1 MSKTNKYLKL
11 SGLEPLIITPET
23 NFVNVGE
30 RTNVTGSRKFLRL
43 IKEEKYAEALAVAR
57 DQVEGGAQII
67 DINMDEGMLDGVY
80 AMTTF
85 LNLIAS
91 EPDISRV
98 PLMIDSSK
106 WEIIEAGLKVAQG
119 KSVVNSISLK
129 EGEERFIHHAK
140 LVKRYGAAVI
150 VMAFD
155 EKGQADNYERRIG
168 ICKRSYDILVDVVGF
183 PAEDI
188 IFDPNIFPVATGM
201 DEHKLNAL
209 DFFRAT
215 KWIKENLPYAHVSG
229 GVSNV
234 SFSFRGNDTVREA
247 MHSAFLYHAIKNGMT
262 MGIVNPEMLS
272 IYDEIPKDLLEHVE
286 DVLLNRREDATER
299 LLDFAENVKG
309 DVKVNEKAVQ
319 EWRSGTIQE
328 RLTHSL
334 VRGVD
339 EFIELDIEE
348 ARLAAE
354 KPIEVIEINL
364 MTGMNVVGDLFGSG
378 KMFLPQVVKSAR
390 VMKKAVAYLLPFIE
404 LEKDGSTSSSA
415 GRILMA
421 TVKGDVHDIGK
432 NIVSVVLACN
442 NYEIIDLGVMVAP
455 EKIIA
460 AAIEHNVDI
469 IGLSGLIT
477 PSLDEM
483 VYLAKE
489 LDKQNVKIPIM
500 IGGATTSR
508 AHTAV
513 KIAPQYRETVIHVN
527 DASRAV
533 TVAGNLLDH
542 NRKIYASDIRA
553 EYDAFRETFLNRS
566 RDKNFLTI
574 EDARKNKLKLD
585 WENYNP
591 MKPNF
596 IGTKTIEVDLDVLVP
611 YIDWTP
617 FFRTWEL
624 FGKYP
629 AILTDE
635 VVGEQATS
643 VFADA
648 QEMLQVILKEK
659 KLQAK
664 GIYGIFPANQ
674 INDDDIEIYE
684 APPAPEGG
692 ATQIAEKQTWETASP
707 ILYDVLKERAK
718 EMRNKSTE
726 AEKMLWNVL
735 SNKGI
740 EGFKFRRQHIIGEY
754 IVDFVCLEKKL
765 VIEVDGI
772 IHSLPEQIEHDK
784 ARTIWL
790 ESKGFKVVRYTNQ
803 QVLNNLF
810 ETIESIS
817 KELSAKVVVPP
828 SGVRGLFLTLRQQA
842 QKTKGAPN
850 IALADFIVPKDSG
863 KTDYM
868 GAFCVT
874 TGFGVDEWADEYRAN
889 LDDYNSIMVKAL
901 ADRFA
906 EAFAEYLHEK
916 IRKEIWGYSK
926 DETLT
931 SDEMIA
937 EEYKG
942 IRPAPGYPACPDHL
956 EKPTIW
962 KLLNVEQE
970 IGVTLTESMAMWPAS
985 SVSGYYFGNPESK
998 YFGLGKIKED
1008 QVIDY
1013 AKRRSIST
1021 DKATKWLSP
1030 NIAD

>member
-1 MSKTNKYLKL
+1 MAEKRRNLVL
-11 SGLEPLIITPET
+11 SGLEPLIITPESV
-23 NFVNVGE
+23 FVNIGE

-43 IKEEKYAEALAVAR
+43 IKEEKYEEALSIAKE
-57 DQVEGGAQII
+57 QVEGGAQII
-67 DINMDEGMLDGVY
+67 DINMDEGMLDGEY
-80 AMTTF
+80 AMTKF
-85 LNLIAS
+85 LNLIAA

-98 PLMIDSSK
+98 PIMIDSSK
-106 WEIIEAGLKVAQG
+106 WDIIEAGLKVVQG

-129 EGEERFIHHAK
+129 EGEEQFIHHAK
-140 LVKRYGAAVI
+140 LIKRYGAAVI

-155 EKGQADNYERRIG
+155 EVGQADNYERRIE
-168 ICKRSYDILVDVVGF
+168 ICQRSYDTLVNKVGF
-183 PAEDI
+183 LPQDI
-188 IFDPNIFPVATGM
+188 IFDLNIFPVATGM
-201 DEHKLNAL
+201 EEHRLNAL
-209 DFFRAT
+209 DFFRGT
-215 KWIKENLPYAHVSG
+215 KWVRENLPHAHISG

-247 MHSAFLYHAIKNGMT
+247 MHSVFLYHAIQNGMT
-262 MGIVNPEMLS
+262 MGIVNPEMLT
-272 IYDEIPKDLLEHVE
+272 IYDDIPKDLLERVE
-286 DVLLNRREDATER
+286 DVILNRRDDATER

-309 DVKVNEKAVQ
+309 DVKNNEKAIQ

-334 VRGVD
+334 VKGVD
-339 EFIELDIEE
+339 EFIEIDVEE
-348 ARLAAE
+348 ARQAAT

-364 MTGMNVVGDLFGSG
+364 MAGMNVVGDLFGSG

-404 LEKDGSTSSSA
+404 ASKRPPAPKGGVKTGQHWETADPMNYGLLKQFAFDMRNKPTDAERFLWDALSGKKLEEYKFRRQHIIGNYIADFICLKENLIIEIDGLIHQLPENITNDEERTKWLNGEGFQVIRFTNTEVLSELEKVLDKIVLTLTAPPSGAGGA

-442 NYEIIDLGVMVAP
+442 NYEIIDLGVMVPP

-489 LDKQNVKIPIM
+489 LDKKGLKIPIM

-533 TVAGNLLDH
+533 TVAGSLLNSD
-542 NRKIYASDIRA
+542 KEIYAQNIR
-553 EYDAFRETFLNRS
+553 EDYDAFRETFLNRS

-574 EDARKNKLKLD
+574 EQARKNKLQLD

-596 IGTKTIEVDLDVLVP
+596 IGTKTIEVDLEVLVP

-643 VFADA
+643 IFADA
-648 QEMLQVILKEK
+648 QEMLAIILKDK
-659 KLQAK
+659 KLTAK

-674 INDDDIEIYE
+674 INDDDIELL
-684 APPAPEGG
+684 
-692 ATQIAEKQTWETASP
+692 P
-707 ILYDVLKERAK
+707 IT
-718 EMRNKSTE
+718 N
-726 AEKMLWNVL
+726 N
-735 SNKGI
+735 
-740 EGFKFRRQHIIGEY
+740 
-754 IVDFVCLEKKL
+754 
-765 VIEVDGI
+765 
-772 IHSLPEQIEHDK
+772 EQPI
-784 ARTIWL
+784 T
-790 ESKGFKVVRYTNQ
+790 
-803 QVLNNLF
+803 
-810 ETIESIS
+810 
-817 KELSAKVVVPP
+817 
-828 SGVRGLFLTLRQQA
+828 FLTLRQQA

-850 IALADFIVPKDSG
+850 IALSDFIAPKDSG

-874 TGFGVDEWADEYRAN
+874 TGFGVDEWAAEFEKN

-916 IRKEIWGYSK
+916 VRKEIWGYAA
-926 DETLT
+926 DEVLSTEDLIGE
-931 SDEMIA
+931 S
-937 EEYKG
+937 YKG

-962 KLLNVEQE
+962 KLLNVEKE

-985 SVSGYYFGNPESK
+985 SVSGYYFGNPESR

-1013 AKRRSIST
+1013 AKRRNVST
-1021 DKATKWLSP
+1021 DVATKWLNP

>member
-1 MSKTNKYLKL
+1 MAVVETRRNLVL
-11 SGLEPLIITPET
+11 SGLEPLIITP
-23 NFVNVGE
+23 NSVFVNIGE

-43 IKEEKYAEALAVAR
+43 IKEEKYDEALDIAR
-57 DQVEGGAQII
+57 QQVEGGAQII
-67 DINMDEGMLDGVY
+67 DINMDEGMLDGAY
-80 AMTTF
+80 AMTKF
-85 LNLIAS
+85 LNLIAA

-98 PLMIDSSK
+98 PIMIDSSK
-106 WEIIEAGLKVAQG
+106 WEIIEAGLKVVQG

-129 EGEERFIHHAK
+129 EGEEQFIHHAK
-140 LVKRYGAAVI
+140 LIKRYGAAVI

-155 EKGQADNYERRIG
+155 EVGQADNYERRIE
-168 ICKRSYDILVDVVGF
+168 ICQRSYDILVGIGF
-183 PAEDI
+183 PPQDI
-188 IFDPNIFPVATGM
+188 IFDLNIFPVATGM
-201 DEHKLNAL
+201 EEHRLNAL
-209 DFFRAT
+209 DFFRGT
-215 KWIKENLPYAHVSG
+215 KWVRENLPHAHISG

-247 MHSAFLYHAIKNGMT
+247 MHSVFLYHAIQNGMT

-286 DVLLNRREDATER
+286 DVILDRRDDATER

-309 DVKVNEKAVQ
+309 DGFKTNEAVVL
-319 EWRSGTIQE
+319 EWRSGTVQE
-328 RLTHSL
+328 RITHSL
-334 VRGVD
+334 VKGVD
-339 EFIELDIEE
+339 QFIEEDVEE
-348 ARLAAE
+348 ARQAAT

-404 LEKDGSTSSSA
+404 AAKQVGDKSGN
-415 GRILMA
+415 GKILMA

-442 NYEIIDLGVMVAP
+442 NYEIVDLGVMVPP

-460 AAIEHNVDI
+460 AAIEHEVDI

-489 LDKQNVKIPIM
+489 LDKRGMNIPVM

-513 KIAPQYRETVIHVN
+513 KIAPQYNSTVIHVN

-553 EYDAFRETFLNRS
+553 DYDAFRETFLNRS

-574 EDARKNKLKLD
+574 EQARKNKLKLD
-585 WENYNP
+585 WANYTP
-591 MKPNF
+591 KTPNF
-596 IGTKTIEVDLDVLVP
+596 IGTKTIDVDLDVLVP

-617 FFRTWEL
+617 FFRTWQL

-648 QEMLQVILKEK
+648 QEMLAVILKEK
-659 KLQAK
+659 KLTAK
-664 GIYGIFPANQ
+664 AVYGIFPANQ
-674 INDDDIEIYE
+674 INDDDIELTDE
-684 APPAPEGG
+684 NGKPL
-692 ATQIAEKQTWETASP
+692 QT
-707 ILYDVLKERAK
+707 
-718 EMRNKSTE
+718 
-726 AEKMLWNVL
+726 
-735 SNKGI
+735 
-740 EGFKFRRQHIIGEY
+740 
-754 IVDFVCLEKKL
+754 
-765 VIEVDGI
+765 
-772 IHSLPEQIEHDK
+772 
-784 ARTIWL
+784 
-790 ESKGFKVVRYTNQ
+790 
-803 QVLNNLF
+803 
-810 ETIESIS
+810 
-817 KELSAKVVVPP
+817 
-828 SGVRGLFLTLRQQA
+828 FLTLRQQS

-850 IALADFIVPKDSG
+850 MALADFIAPKDNG
-863 KTDYM
+863 VTDYM
-868 GAFCVT
+868 GCFCVT
-874 TGFGVDEWADEYRAN
+874 TGFGVDEWAAEFEKD

-916 IRKEIWGYSK
+916 VRKEIWGYAPEEQLST
-926 DETLT
+926 EA
-931 SDEMIA
+931 MI
-937 EEYKG
+937 EEVYKG

-962 KLLNVEQE
+962 KLLNVEKE

>member
-1 MSKTNKYLKL
+1 MAEKETRKNLVL
-11 SGLEPLIITPET
+11 SGLEPLIITPESL
-23 NFVNVGE
+23 FINVGE

-43 IKEEKYAEALAVAR
+43 IKEEKYEEALSIAKE
-57 DQVEGGAQII
+57 QVEGGAQII

-80 AMTTF
+80 AMTKF
-85 LNLIAS
+85 LNLIAA

-98 PLMIDSSK
+98 PIMIDSSK
-106 WEIIEAGLKVAQG
+106 WEIIEAGLKVVQG

-129 EGEERFIHHAK
+129 EGEEAFIHHAK
-140 LVKRYGAAVI
+140 LIKRYGAAVI

-155 EKGQADNYERRIG
+155 EVGQADNYERRIE
-168 ICKRSYDILVDVVGF
+168 ICQRSYDILVNKVGF
-183 PAEDI
+183 PPQDI
-188 IFDPNIFPVATGM
+188 IFDLNIFPVATGM
-201 DEHKLNAL
+201 EEHRLNAL
-209 DFFRAT
+209 DFFRGT
-215 KWIKENLPYAHVSG
+215 KWVRDNLPHAHISG

-247 MHSAFLYHAIKNGMT
+247 MHSVFLYYAIKNGMT
-262 MGIVNPEMLS
+262 MGIVNPEMLT

-286 DVLLNRREDATER
+286 DVILNRRDDATER

-309 DVKVNEKAVQ
+309 DVKNNEKAVL

-328 RLTHSL
+328 RITHSL
-334 VRGVD
+334 VKGVD
-339 EFIELDIEE
+339 QFIEEDVEE
-348 ARLAAE
+348 ARLAAT

-364 MTGMNVVGDLFGSG
+364 MAGMNVVGDLFGSG

-404 LEKDGSTSSSA
+404 ASKQA
-415 GRILMA
+415 GDKQGNGKILMA

-442 NYEIIDLGVMVAP
+442 NYEIVDLGVMVAP

-489 LDKQNVKIPIM
+489 LDKRDIKIPIM

-513 KIAPQYRETVIHVN
+513 KIAPQYRQTVIHVN

-533 TVAGNLLDH
+533 TVAGSLLNSDK
-542 NRKIYASDIRA
+542 KIYMASIRE
-553 EYDAFRETFLNRS
+553 EYDAFRETFLSRS

-574 EDARKNKLKLD
+574 EQARKNKLQLD
-585 WENYNP
+585 WNSYEFTRP
-591 MKPNF
+591 KH
-596 IGTKTIEVDLDVLVP
+596 IGAQLVDIELDVLVP

-624 FGKYP
+624 HGKYP

-635 VVGEQATS
+635 VVGEQAQA
-643 VFADA
+643 VFKDA
-648 QEMLQVILKEK
+648 QEMLEVVLKEK
-659 KLQAK
+659 KFTAK
-664 GIYGIFPANQ
+664 GIFGIFPANQ
-674 INDDDIEIYE
+674 VDDDDI
-684 APPAPEGG
+684 
-692 ATQIAEKQTWETASP
+692 Q
-707 ILYDVLKERAK
+707 LYDENGKAI
-718 EMRNKSTE
+718 
-726 AEKMLWNVL
+726 EK
-735 SNKGI
+735 
-740 EGFKFRRQHIIGEY
+740 
-754 IVDFVCLEKKL
+754 
-765 VIEVDGI
+765 
-772 IHSLPEQIEHDK
+772 
-784 ARTIWL
+784 
-790 ESKGFKVVRYTNQ
+790 
-803 QVLNNLF
+803 
-810 ETIESIS
+810 
-817 KELSAKVVVPP
+817 
-828 SGVRGLFLTLRQQA
+828 FLTLRQQA

-850 IALADFIVPKDSG
+850 IALADFIAPKDSG

-874 TGFGVDEWADEYRAN
+874 TGFGVDEWADEFRDN

-901 ADRFA
+901 ADRLA

-916 IRKEIWGYSK
+916 VRKEYWGYSP
-926 DETLT
+926 DENIST
-931 SDEMIA
+931 EAMIA
-937 EEYKG
+937 EDYKG

-962 KLLNVEQE
+962 KLLKVEE
-970 IGVTLTESMAMWPAS
+970 AIGVTLTESMAMWPAS
-985 SVSGYYFGNPESK
+985 AVSGYFFANPDSK

-1008 QVIDY
+1008 QVVDY
-1013 AKRRSIST
+1013 AKRRNTST
-1021 DKATKWLSP
+1021 DNAMKWLNP